1 MKKGNM
7 KIMYAHDAVP
17 IGAKTKEDGY
27 YPAITLGKG
36 AVESMK
42 DLDVGD
48 EVVMMMR
55 GVVKSKSENET
66 DGMSM
71 QIECQH
77 CEKCDDSEEES
88 DVDDEMASR
97 ALKLTKKKMAS
108 R

>member
-1 MKKGNM
+1 VKKGNM
-7 KIMYAHDAVP
+7 KIMYAKDATPVGSRP
-17 IGAKTKEDGY
+17 KDDGY
-27 YPAITLGKG
+27 YPSITLGKG

-48 EVVMMMR
+48 EVVLTMR
-55 GVVKSKSENET
+55 GVVQSKSENET

-77 CEKCDDSEEES
+77 CEKREENDEES
-88 DVDDEMASR
+88 DIDDEMASR

-108 R
+108 